1 MPGSRVVHLVDDDA
15 AVRRSVSFM
24 LRTSGYTVKTYVSG
38 AEILASAATLP
49 GGVVVMDVRMPDMDG
64 LEVLGAL
71 RERGVSLPVVVI
83 TGHGDIGIAVRAM
96 KKGALDFIEKP
107 FEAATL
113 IAAIEEGFADRARD
127 RQRAGRAREAQLRLG
142 ALTARESEVLA
153 GLVEGRSNKAIATD
167 LGISART
174 VEIHR
179 AHVMKK
185 LRVASLSEALRIA
198 FAAGLAGEAQ
208 PA

>member
-1 MPGSRVVHLVDDDA
+1 MPGNRVVHLVDDDA

-38 AEILASAATLP
+38 AEILASAASLP

-83 TGHGDIGIAVRAM
+83 TGHGDVGIAVRAM

-127 RQRAGRAREAQLRLG
+127 RQRAGRAREAKLRLG
-142 ALTARESEVLA
+142 VLTGRESEVLA
-153 GLVEGRSNKAIATD
+153 GLVEGRSNKAIAAD

-185 LRVASLSEALRIA
+185 LGVASLSEALRIA
-198 FAAGLAGEAQ
+198 FAAGLAGEARH
-208 PA
+208 A